1 MLGSGRVLGS
11 GTQQTM
17 SVKELERFVR
27 HFVLKCVQVI
37 VQSRL
42 GSQRIKTESNNR
54 GNDWFNLAINDIKDI
69 NEQTKKCLESIGCHL
84 DGNQK
89 QVNNS
94 LITIKNDWKI
104 CCEISLKTM
113 DGNSMTLEYWFV
125 SNETNDRDNSEAH
138 SPTSQVSANS
148 PTLISNVYKKMSLM
162 LKSLISVTRAT
173 PAYKLSQR
181 GQSPDSF
188 VICYRV
194 YRCDSDTNVFNSE
207 EEAQHF
213 SSTKHLGSIRSDSN
227 ELFVSFIYRTDLT
240 IDSKTFNENITT
252 NVTPI
257 PKSPQL
263 LPLKNDHFK
272 KEERLKTI
280 EERDPSKP
288 LVAAF
293 AVQTDNNADHLILI
307 PEPPFS
313 SLLPN
318 EDTIDSMKRISSL
331 KPPQKSDPIVIPTKS
346 VVENSIT
353 SSPIYSSSGDSFV
366 FVELKAPFACEEDHE
381 LGSFFNGPSPT
392 FTGSCAD
399 SMGDLS
405 ELTTTIAEL
414 ESNAQQWDTFVDSID
429 RLTENE
435 EPIKDV

>member
-1 MLGSGRVLGS
+1 ME
-11 GTQQTM
+11 M
-17 SVKELERFVR
+17 SVKDLEKFVR

-69 NEQTKKCLESIGCHL
+69 NEQTRKCLESIGCDL
-84 DGNQK
+84 DCHQK
-89 QVNNS
+89 QTNTS
-94 LITIKNDWKI
+94 LMTIKSDWKI
-104 CCEISLKTM
+104 CCEISLKTS

-125 SNETNDRDNSEAH
+125 TNEMSDASGNESS
-138 SPTSQVSANS
+138 SPTQRQPSANS
-148 PTLISNVYKKMSLM
+148 PTLIIYNIYNKMSLM

-181 GQSPDSF
+181 GQSPDSY

-194 YRCDSDTNVFNSE
+194 YRCDSDTNVFASE

-213 SSTKHLGSIRSDSN
+213 SSAKQLGSIRSAFN

-240 IDSKTFNENITT
+240 IGSKTFNDNITT
-252 NVTPI
+252 NITSI

-263 LPLKNDHFK
+263 LPLKSDHFK

-288 LVAAF
+288 LMAAF
-293 AVQTDNNADHLILI
+293 ATTDNNAEHLILI
-307 PEPPFS
+307 PEAPFS
-313 SLLPN
+313 NLLPN
-318 EDTIDSMKRISSL
+318 EDTIDSSKRISLL
-331 KPPQKSDPIVIPTKS
+331 KVPQKSDPIVIPTKS
-346 VVENSIT
+346 VIENSMT

-381 LGSFFNGPSPT
+381 LGSFFNGPTPA
-392 FTGSCAD
+392 FTGSGAD

-405 ELTTTIAEL
+405 ELTTTLAEL
-414 ESNAQQWDTFVDSID
+414 ESNAQQWDSFVESICLSD
-429 RLTENE
+429 NE
-435 EPIKDV
+435 DHIKDV